1 MVSPFI
7 LGGKVIVAEE
17 DKELLNW
24 SQSTGVVLGVE
35 RDLWNNTRAVEA
47 EGGGPG
53 VRGQPGLYGE
63 TQSHPELATFF
74 GTMTELLMETM

>member
-1 MVSPFI
+1 MFLARRGVVSPFI

-24 SQSTGVVLGVE
+24 ESTGVVRGVE
-35 RDLWNNTRAVEA
+35 RDLWNNTSAVEA

-53 VRGQPGLYGE
+53 VRGQPGL
-63 TQSHPELATFF
+63 
-74 GTMTELLMETM
+74 

>member
-24 SQSTGVVLGVE
+24 ESTGVVRGVE
-35 RDLWNNTRAVEA
+35 RDLWNNTSAVEA

-74 GTMTELLMETM
+74 GTVTELLMETM